1 MATSGTI
8 QEYSTSITEDVTDY
22 YNKHKYIEFK
32 PDPTLVM
39 KNNLPSVTTRSQLRL
54 MAQTSMEQSCKNGSL

>member
-8 QEYSTSITEDVTDY
+8 QEYSSITEDVTDY

-39 KNNLPSVTTRSQLRL
+39 KKHLPASRPGRNS
-54 MAQTSMEQSCKNGSL
+54 G

>member
-39 KNNLPSVTTRSQLRL
+39 KNIYPASRPGRNS
-54 MAQTSMEQSCKNGSL
+54 G